1 MTPLYPLFFERQAFK
16 MKFVFPSK
24 EYEGQARAYIQEFI
38 DCGSPIN
45 GSGALDRY
53 LAGEGYDAWLQHL
66 HAQADI
72 ANVPAGF
79 VPSFTYFYLREEDGK
94 VIGMINLR
102 LYLNDFLR
110 REGGHIGYSI
120 CPSERRRGY
129 GTRMLREAL
138 SFFFPLACEPVLISC
153 DRDNPASAGVIKNCG
168 GVLEAEFYS
177 EVFGET
183 IQRYRIDPPQ
193 EGNAQEREDVQ

>member
-1 MTPLYPLFFERQAFK
+1 ME
-16 MKFVFPSK
+16 FVFPGK
-24 EYEGQARAYIQEFI
+24 EYEERACAYIQEFTN
-38 DCGSPIN
+38 CGSQVN

-53 LAGEGYDAWLQHL
+53 LATGKGYDAWLQKVR
-66 HAQADI
+66 AAADI

-79 VPSFTYFYLREEDGK
+79 VPGFTYFYLREEDEK
-94 VIGMINLR
+94 IIGMINLR

-120 CPSERRRGY
+120 RPSERRRGY
-129 GTRMLREAL
+129 GTQMLKEAL
-138 SFFFPLACEPVLISC
+138 SFFFPLTGGPVIISC

-177 EVFGET
+177 ENFGEI
-183 IQRYRIDPPQ
+183 IQRYRIDPPAI
-193 EGNAQEREDVQ
+193 ETAQEREDAK